1 MNNRT
6 HSAAPEPA
14 PAVAAPAPTRFAAAG
29 AGILAGAM
37 VLGVGHLVAAFFAP
51 DASPVY
57 VMGAT
62 VVDTTPRP
70 VEEWAIREFGSADKA
85 VLFLVMAVAMIVV
98 AACAGLLDRRHRYG
112 SVLLAVAGAAVMWAA
127 TRRPDATLGWALPTL
142 LGLLAGIATLR
153 LLLDRA
159 PTAPGPT
166 EPSRRRFLALAVT
179 AGALAAGSAAL
190 GQWIG
195 TRLRDIAADR
205 AGFAVP
211 SPATP
216 APAVPEG
223 ADLPID
229 GLTDFVT
236 SNHAF
241 YRVDT
246 ALRLPA
252 LTSDDWR
259 LRIHGL
265 VARPVEYTFE
275 QLRRRPAVARMITLT
290 CVSNEVGGDL
300 AGNALWTGYP
310 LAELLAEAGPEPGA
324 DMVLSRSS
332 DGFTAST
339 PLAALTDGRDA
350 LLAVGMN
357 GAPLPVSHGYP
368 ARLVVPGL
376 YGYVSATKWVVE
388 LEVTRFDAAQA
399 YWTRRGWAERAP
411 VKTASRIDVPR
422 DRATLPAGPIVVA
435 GVAWAQHSGI
445 DLVEVQVDDQPWRPA
460 TLAAEYSIDT
470 WRQWW
475 WQWPA
480 EPGTHTLRVR
490 ATDRTGYRQTDRR
503 TPPFPDGATGW
514 HSRTI
519 TVR

>member
-1 MNNRT
+1 MNNRI
-6 HSAAPEPA
+6 HSAALEPEPSSA
-14 PAVAAPAPTRFAAAG
+14 VRTPSPVAAAV
-29 AGILAGAM
+29 AGILAGAI

-57 VMGAT
+57 VIGAT
-62 VVDTTPRP
+62 VVDTTPHA
-70 VEEWAIREFGSADKA
+70 VQEWAIREFGSGDKV
-85 VLFLVMAVAMIVV
+85 VLFLAMTVVMTV
-98 AACAGLLDRRHRYG
+98 AAAVAGLLDRRHRYG
-112 SVLLAVAGAAVMWAA
+112 SVLLAVAGLAVMWAA
-127 TRRPDATLGWALPTL
+127 VRRPDATIGWALPTL
-142 LGLLAGIATLR
+142 IGVVAGICALR
-153 LLLDRA
+153 LLLNRA
-159 PTAPGPT
+159 PGVQDDT
-166 EPSRRRFLALAVT
+166 ELSRRRFLRLAAT
-179 AGALAAGSAAL
+179 AGAVAAGSAAL
-190 GQWIG
+190 GHWIG
-195 TRLRDIAADR
+195 DRLRDVAADR
-205 AGFAVP
+205 AGFTVP

-223 ADLPID
+223 TQLPI
-229 GLTDFVT
+229 GGITDFVT
-236 SNHAF
+236 SNTTF

-259 LRIHGL
+259 LRIHGM
-265 VARPVEYTFE
+265 VARPIEYTFTD
-275 QLRRRPAVARMITLT
+275 LRRRSAIARMITLT

-310 LAELLAEAGPEPGA
+310 LAELLAEAGPASGA
-324 DMVLSRSS
+324 DMVLSRST

-339 PLAALTDGRDA
+339 PLGALTDGRDA

-357 GAPLPVSHGYP
+357 GAPLPVAHGYP

-422 DRATLPAGPIVVA
+422 HRATLPAGQIVVA
-435 GVAWAQHSGI
+435 GVAWAQHAGI
-445 DLVEVQVDDQPWRPA
+445 DLVEVQVDDQPWQPA
-460 TLAAEYSIDT
+460 TLATEYSTDT
-470 WRQWW
+470 WRQWFW
-475 WQWPA
+475 PWQA
-480 EPGTHTLRVR
+480 APGDHTLRVR
-490 ATDRTGYRQTDRR
+490 ATDRTGYRQTDQR